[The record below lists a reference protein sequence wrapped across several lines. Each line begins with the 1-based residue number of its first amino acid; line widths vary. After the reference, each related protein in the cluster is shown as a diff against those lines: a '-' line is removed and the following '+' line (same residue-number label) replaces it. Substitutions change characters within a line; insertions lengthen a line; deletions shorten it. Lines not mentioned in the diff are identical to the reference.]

1 MKSMTVIA
9 HQNEQSILKERLGE
23 DLLQKWLQIVV
34 NPKESLQ
41 VVVAHFVRLEKAKE
55 ILVGFAGV
63 SAWRVLLEKVDEP
76 SESKL
81 VIENIVVAR
90 VVIGVE

>member
-1 MKSMTVIA
+1 
-9 HQNEQSILKERLGE
+9 
-23 DLLQKWLQIVV
+23 
-34 NPKESLQ
+34 
-41 VVVAHFVRLEKAKE
+41 VAHFVRLEKAKE

-63 SAWRVLLEKVDEP
+63 SAWRVLLEKVGEP